1 MRKKNLKIENSHKTL
16 IVAHRHKFCLQ
27 NNVARQQC
35 KPCLSDIYNSCIY
48 MHTIYTCTHQHSQY
62 TCKTYLVISVCP
74 YLQCI
79 YNQLIV
85 LDSICVYSGLIYN
98 EFTISILIDN
108 MYSGNWMSI
117 KNNHMTW
124 KMAVTSAS
132 KETFQEHL
140 YKILVI
146 GEFGVGSLLFV

>member
-1 MRKKNLKIENSHKTL
+1 MVMKMEYVGRGLERGRGDGSTIRVRLLISFLHIKITQENRRHEQEKFEDKTL
-16 IVAHRHKFCLQ
+16 IVAHRHNFCLQ
-27 NNVARQQC
+27 NHVARQQC
-35 KPCLSDIYNSCIY
+35 KPCLSDIYY
-48 MHTIYTCTHQHSQY
+48 MHTVYTCKHQHSQY

-108 MYSGNWMSI
+108 IYNGN
-117 KNNHMTW
+117 
-124 KMAVTSAS
+124 
-132 KETFQEHL
+132 
-140 YKILVI
+140 
-146 GEFGVGSLLFV
+146 